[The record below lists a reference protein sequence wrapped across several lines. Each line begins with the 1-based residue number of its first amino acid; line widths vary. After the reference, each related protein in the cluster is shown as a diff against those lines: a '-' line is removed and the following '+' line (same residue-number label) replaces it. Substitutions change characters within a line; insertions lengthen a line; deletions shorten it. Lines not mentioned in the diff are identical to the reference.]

1 MSLMSLYDHT
11 PLARAVTFM
20 HRRGRATLREIAA
33 EVGLRLDDARSLL
46 YLAAN
51 MVPER
56 IYQTGGR
63 GFDAVFEYLP
73 ERES

>member
-1 MSLMSLYDHT
+1 
-11 PLARAVTFM
+11 M

-33 EVGLRLDDARSLL
+33 EVGLRLDDTRSLL
-46 YLAAN
+46 YIAAN